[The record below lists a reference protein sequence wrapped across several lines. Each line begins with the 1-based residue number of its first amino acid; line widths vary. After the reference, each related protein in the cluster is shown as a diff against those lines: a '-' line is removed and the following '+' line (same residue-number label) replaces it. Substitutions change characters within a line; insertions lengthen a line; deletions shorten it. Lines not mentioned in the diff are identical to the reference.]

1 MRAVLKTVLAAAM
14 IMFSLTAS
22 AQRSGRTKDPTI
34 NRGDG
39 LEMSRSDLSKIRNQK
54 QDKNS
59 RKTNLYMFASSFS
72 MLDSVIYVS
81 DVHKVD
87 SVMVNNKWFL
97 KNRVAF
103 EQQFMDRVSQE
114 SVYDLEEVMM
124 PVIYYGEKEKKVL
137 KQREKLIKRNGK
149 SNRYALNTIND
160 FIFVN
165 PVEEAES
172 ETEQQ

>member
-14 IMFSLTAS
+14 IVFSLSAS
-22 AQRSGRTKDPTI
+22 AQRSGKSKDPTI

-54 QDKNS
+54 QEKNT

-81 DVHKVD
+81 EVHKVD
-87 SVMVNNKWFL
+87 SVIVNNKWFL
-97 KNRVAF
+97 KNRVDF

-114 SVYDLEEVMM
+114 SVFDLEEVMM

-137 KQREKLIKRNGK
+137 KQRDKLMKRNGK
-149 SNRYALNTIND
+149 TNRYALNFIND
-160 FIFVN
+160 FKFVN
-165 PVEEAES
+165 PVEETS

>member
-87 SVMVNNKWFL
+87 SVTVNNKWFL